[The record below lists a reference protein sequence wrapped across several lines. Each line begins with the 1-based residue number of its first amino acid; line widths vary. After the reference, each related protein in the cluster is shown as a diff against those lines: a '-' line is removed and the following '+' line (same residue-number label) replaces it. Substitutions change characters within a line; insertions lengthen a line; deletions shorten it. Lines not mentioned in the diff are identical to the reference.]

1 MSSLSLQHPA
11 LASAQR
17 LFSAWL
23 NYRLAYRDQ
32 YGVAIAIVADQQL
45 LWATGFGYANIEAQL
60 PATAKTIFRV
70 ASITKLFT
78 ATAIM
83 QLRDQGKLNLHDA
96 IQQHLP
102 WFNMTEAFPEEPP
115 ITILNLLT
123 HTAGL

>member
-1 MSSLSLQHPA
+1 
-11 LASAQR
+11 
-17 LFSAWL
+17 
-23 NYRLAYRDQ
+23 
-32 YGVAIAIVADQQL
+32 
-45 LWATGFGYANIEAQL
+45 
-60 PATAKTIFRV
+60 FRV

-123 HTAGL
+123 HTAGLPREPLFDHWL